1 MSSIGKVDSVWRYPV
16 KSMRGH
22 EVDAAYLGF
31 AGFYGDRLYAIGSEA
46 AHKGFPYLTGREQRN
61 MVLFNPRFRHPDMA
75 AMPPNLAD
83 ADSIAPGMT
92 PVYPNADGLALDVE
106 TPSGATLAID
116 DPALM
121 DELSQKI
128 GREHKLSVLRSDRAF
143 TDCRPVSMCSL
154 ATAAQLGD
162 ELGKPVDKRRFRA
175 NLYLDLDGA
184 AGYAENEFVGKT
196 LQIGSK
202 VQVSVLE
209 RDPRCAMITLD
220 PDTAERD
227 PSVLKKVSEA
237 HEGYT
242 GVYAAVL
249 IEGVVHAG
257 DEVKLLT

>member
-1 MSSIGKVDSVWRYPV
+1 MSTIGKVDSVWRYPV

-31 AGFYGDRLYAIGSEA
+31 AGVYGDRLYAIGSDA
-46 AHKGFPYLTGREQRN
+46 AVKGFPYLTGREQRK
-61 MVLFNPRFRHPDMA
+61 MVLFNPRFRHPDLA

-83 ADSIAPGMT
+83 AEGIEPGVT
-92 PVYPNADGLALDVE
+92 PVYPDLDGLAVEIE
-106 TPSGATLAID
+106 TPSGETLAID

-121 DELSQKI
+121 EKLNEKI
-128 GREHKLSVLRSDRAF
+128 GREHELTVLRSDRAF

-162 ELGKPVDKRRFRA
+162 ELGKSIDKRRFRA
-175 NLYLDLDGA
+175 NLYLDLEGA

-196 LQIGSK
+196 LGIGDK
-202 VQVSVLE
+202 VRVSVLE

-227 PSVLKKVSEA
+227 PSVLKKVTDA

-249 IEGVVHAG
+249 VEGVVRAG
-257 DEVKLLT
+257 DSVQLLS

>member
-1 MSSIGKVDSVWRYPV
+1 MGTIGKVDSVWRYPV

-31 AGFYGDRLYAIGSEA
+31 AGFYGDRLYAIGSDE
-46 AHKGFPYLTGREQRN
+46 AHKGFPYLTGREQRK
-61 MVLFNPRFRHPDMA
+61 MVLFNPRFRHPDLA

-83 ADSIAPGMT
+83 ADSIEPGMT
-92 PVYPNADGLALDVE
+92 PVYPEADALAVEIE
-106 TPSGATLAID
+106 TPSGKTLAID
-116 DPALM
+116 DPALA
-121 DELSQKI
+121 DELNQNI
-128 GREHKLSVLRSDRAF
+128 GREHQLSVLRSDRAY

-154 ATAAQLGD
+154 ATAAQLGK

-184 AGYAENEFVGKT
+184 AGYVENEFIGKT
-196 LQIGSK
+196 VQIGSK

-227 PSVLKKVSEA
+227 PSVLKKVTDA

-249 IEGVVHAG
+249 VEGVVHAG
-257 DEVKLLT
+257 DEVKLLS